1 MTASFK
7 ANHVNPQ
14 VKYQS
19 WIPIV
24 NYYDHMSYD
33 NSKIV
38 RLDTVKPEFKQ
49 IFDYLLDGFKFIDEG
64 GVKNG
69 DVVDIV
75 ISPAYE
81 RIKTY
86 NKDVPTLFMR
96 HRESGKIIGSLP
108 EASGA
113 IDRYAGMR
121 ELVDKVR
128 AEWERNKD
136 TYMTSDNMP
145 LVKEG
150 LTVTNIYKGKIEF
163 QEESRPLKDVIG
175 DESSRGDVVIG
186 VVRNYNMITSDKNI
200 SPEQIANDNLRG
212 TIYMLIPNGYTK
224 DNKRTYFP
232 VMLEIKRFSRKE
244 GFSSYEEAQK
254 QVSSNPVV
262 KNLLNYIDKIANTLN
277 KYEGNVQDDLRK
289 LVKNFNN
296 ILFTKNISVEITER
310 NGNVYLHINQRGKER
325 EQRNDK
331 FIKIRTQPQIS
342 IEIGI
347 DTTNNESKDIPAEA
361 VSKEEISKSL
371 FDALLEYELPF
382 MVDYTEIQ
390 DKGYIN
396 YLIESGVLR
405 TFMVDGKSHGAW
417 FALSPF
423 NPNDNRNQDKEK
435 ERAVPTEETGSN
447 PVGGTESA
455 IPGTRVYFAS
465 KDFYVDGDVVRNSE
479 GQEVEGE
486 QALVAREINE
496 LNQRRARGETVF
508 SKNEVFRGPIFGEVI
523 DGRNGRILRT
533 EGKDWFEKEEKKFQE
548 DQDFKKLNEN
558 SSIADIQ
565 EFLDRYPDTEYRSKA
580 TNMQYSKDNVLWEKA
595 LNTNTKE
602 AYEAYLRDTDMGEGK
617 HLPLHGSEAREKIQA
632 LEGQNK
638 NNAGNQTETTSKPK
652 KRRKPSTKSDKG
664 DKRTRID
671 IIEEIDTKRFN
682 KNAEKQTP
690 IEDIPQI
697 QDESSQNE
705 PVRGV
710 TNKEYS
716 EASQE
721 EKDKMN
727 ACKP

>member
-38 RLDTVKPEFKQ
+38 RLDKVKPAFKQ
-49 IFDYLLDGFKFIDEG
+49 IFDYLLDGFNFIDEG

-69 DVVDIV
+69 DIVDIV

-81 RIKTY
+81 RVKNY
-86 NKDVPTLFMR
+86 NKNVPTLFMR

-113 IDRYAGMR
+113 IDRYAGMK
-121 ELVDKVR
+121 ELVDHVR
-128 AEWERNKD
+128 EEWARNKD
-136 TYMTSDNMP
+136 THMASDDMRF
-145 LVKEG
+145 VKQG
-150 LTVTNIYKGKIEF
+150 LAVVNIYKGKIEF

-186 VVRNYNMITSDKNI
+186 VVRNYNMITSDINI
-200 SPEQIANDNLRG
+200 SPEQIANHNLRG

-232 VMLEIKRFSRKE
+232 VMLEIGRFSRKE
-244 GFSSYEEAQK
+244 GFSSYEEAQR
-254 QVSSNPVV
+254 QASSNPIVEY
-262 KNLLNYIDKIANTLN
+262 LLNYIGSIADTLN
-277 KYEGNVQDDLRK
+277 KYEGNVQESVQFLIR
-289 LVKNFNN
+289 NFNN
-296 ILFTKNISVEITER
+296 VLFMKNISVEIIQR
-310 NGNVYLHINQRGKER
+310 DADVYLHINQRNKGK

-331 FIKIRTQPQIS
+331 YIKIRTKPYVS
-342 IEIGI
+342 IEIGT
-347 DTTNNESKDIPAEA
+347 DTTNTESKDIPAEA

-382 MVDYTEIQ
+382 MVDYTRIK
-390 DKGYIN
+390 DKDYIN
-396 YLIESGVLR
+396 DLIKSDVLR

-423 NPNDNRNQDKEK
+423 NPNGNRNQDKERFK
-435 ERAVPTEETGSN
+435 PMEETGSN

-455 IPGTRVYFAS
+455 IPGARVHFVS
-465 KDFYVDGDVVRNSE
+465 EDFYVDGEVVRDSE
-479 GQEVEGE
+479 GREVEGDL
-486 QALVAREINE
+486 ALVAREINE

-508 SKNEVFRGPIFGEVI
+508 SVREVFRGSISGEVI
-523 DGRNGRILRT
+523 DGKNGKILRIQ
-533 EGKDWFEKEEKKFQE
+533 GKDWFEKEEKEFQK
-548 DQDFKKLNEN
+548 DQDFKKLDEN

-565 EFLDRYPDTEYRSKA
+565 EFLDRYPDTEHSSKA
-580 TNMQYSKDNVLWEKA
+580 TDMQDLKDKALWEKA

-602 AYEAYLRDTDMGEGK
+602 AYEAYLRDTDMGDGK
-617 HLPLHGSEAREKIQA
+617 HLPLHGPEAREKIQA
-632 LEGQNK
+632 LEGQNE

-652 KRRKPSTKSDKG
+652 KRRKPLLERDKNG
-664 DKRTRID
+664 ARID
-671 IIEEIDTKRFN
+671 IIKEIDTKRFN

>member
-38 RLDTVKPEFKQ
+38 RLDKVKPAFRQ
-49 IFDYLLDGFKFIDEG
+49 IFDYLLDGFNFIDEG

-75 ISPAYE
+75 ISPTYE

-113 IDRYAGMR
+113 IDRYAGMN
-121 ELVDKVR
+121 ELVNHVR
-128 AEWERNKD
+128 EEWAKNKD
-136 TYMTSDNMP
+136 TYMASDNMP

-163 QEESRPLKDVIG
+163 QDESRPLKDVIG

-186 VVRNYNMITSDKNI
+186 VVRNNNMMTSDENI
-200 SPEQIANDNLRG
+200 SPEQIANHSLRG

-296 ILFTKNISVEITER
+296 TLFTKNISVEITER
-310 NGNVYLHINQRGKER
+310 NGNVYLHINQSGKER

-361 VSKEEISKSL
+361 VSKEEISKNL
-371 FDALLEYELPF
+371 FDALLEYDLPF
-382 MVDYTEIQ
+382 MVDYTRIS

-423 NPNDNRNQDKEK
+423 NPNGNRNQDKEK
-435 ERAVPTEETGSN
+435 ERVVPTEEIGSN
-447 PVGGTESA
+447 PVGGTESV

-465 KDFYVDGDVVRNSE
+465 KDFYVDGDVVRDSE
-479 GQEVEGE
+479 GQEVEGDL
-486 QALVAREINE
+486 ALVAKEVNE

-508 SKNEVFRGPIFGEVI
+508 SKNEVFRGPISGEVI
-523 DGRNGRILRT
+523 DGRNGRILRMQ
-533 EGKDWFEKEEKKFQE
+533 EKKWFERKEEEFHE
-548 DQDFKKLNEN
+548 EQDFKKLDGN

-565 EFLDRYPDTEYRSKA
+565 EFLDRYPFHAHMSKA
-580 TNMQYSKDNVLWEKA
+580 TDMQNLKDEALWEKA

-602 AYEAYLRDTDMGEGK
+602 AYEAYLRDANTGEGK
-617 HLPLHGSEAREKIQA
+617 HLPLHGVEARERIQA
-632 LEGQNK
+632 LEGQSGSNT
-638 NNAGNQTETTSKPK
+638 GVQTETTLKPK
-652 KRRKPSTKSDKG
+652 KRRKPSTKINKG
-664 DKRTRID
+664 AKRNID
-671 IIEEIDTKRFN
+671 IIKEIDTERFN

-690 IEDIPQI
+690 IGDIPQI

>member
-38 RLDTVKPEFKQ
+38 RLDKVKPAFQQ
-49 IFDYLLDGFKFIDEG
+49 IFDYLLDGFNFVDEG

-121 ELVDKVR
+121 ELVDHVR
-128 AEWERNKD
+128 EEWARNKD
-136 TYMTSDNMP
+136 TYMASDDMRF
-145 LVKEG
+145 VKQG
-150 LTVTNIYKGKIEF
+150 LTVANIYKGKIEF

-186 VVRNYNMITSDKNI
+186 VVRNNNMMTSDNTI
-200 SPEQIANDNLRG
+200 SPDQIVNRNNLKG
-212 TIYMLIPNGYTK
+212 TIYMLVPNGYTK

-232 VMLEIKRFSRKE
+232 VMLEIGRFSRKE
-244 GFSSYEEAQK
+244 RFSSYEDAQR
-254 QVSSNPVV
+254 QASSNPVV
-262 KNLLNYIDKIANTLN
+262 RNLLNYIDKIANTLN
-277 KYEGNVQDDLRK
+277 KYEGNVQDDIQR
-289 LVKNFNN
+289 LVRDFNDT
-296 ILFTKNISVEITER
+296 LFTKNISVEIVER
-310 NGNVYLHINQRGKER
+310 NGYVYLHVNQRGR
-325 EQRNDK
+325 EKGQRNDK
-331 FIKIRTQPQIS
+331 YIKVRTQPSIS
-342 IEIGI
+342 IEIGT
-347 DTTNNESKDIPAEA
+347 DTANNESKDIPAEA

-371 FDALLEYELPF
+371 FDALLEYDLPF
-382 MVDYTEIQ
+382 MVDYTRISN
-390 DKGYIN
+390 KNYIN
-396 YLIESGVLR
+396 NLIESGVLR

-423 NPNDNRNQDKEK
+423 NQNGNRNQDKEK
-435 ERAVPTEETGSN
+435 EKTVPTEETGSN

-455 IPGTRVYFAS
+455 IPGTRVRFAS
-465 KDFYVDGDVVRNSE
+465 KDFYVDGDVVRDSE

-486 QALVAREINE
+486 QALVAREVNE

-508 SKNEVFRGPIFGEVI
+508 SKNEVFRGPIFRQVI
-523 DGRNGRILRT
+523 DGRNGKILKA
-533 EGKDWFEKEEKKFQE
+533 EDKIWFEKEEYKFQE
-548 DQDFKKLNEN
+548 EQDFRKLGEN

-565 EFLDRYPDTEYRSKA
+565 EFLDSYMLSKYESKA
-580 TNMQYSKDNVLWEKA
+580 INMQNSKDNALWGKA
-595 LNTNTKE
+595 LNTDTKE
-602 AYEAYLRDTDMGEGK
+602 AYEAYLHDTDMGEGK
-617 HLPLHGSEAREKIQA
+617 HLPLHGPEARERIQA
-632 LEGQNK
+632 LERQSGSNT
-638 NNAGNQTETTSKPK
+638 GVQTETASKPN
-652 KRRKPSTKSDKG
+652 KRRKPSTKSKG
-664 DKRTRID
+664 NENKDAIRNID
-671 IIEEIDTKRFN
+671 MESSN
-682 KNAEKQTP
+682 KNIENQVPAENISQTQNEP
-690 IEDIPQI
+690 N
-697 QDESSQNE
+697 QNE
-705 PVRGV
+705 PVREV
-710 TNKEYS
+710 TNQEYN
-716 EASQE
+716 EASPE
-721 EKDKMN
+721 EKNKMN